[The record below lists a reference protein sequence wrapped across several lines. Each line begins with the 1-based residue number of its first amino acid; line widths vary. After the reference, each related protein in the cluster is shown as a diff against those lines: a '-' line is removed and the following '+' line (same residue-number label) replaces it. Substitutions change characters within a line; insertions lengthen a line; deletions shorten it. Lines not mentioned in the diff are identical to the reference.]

1 MTSVFIG
8 YLYWK
13 KNQTQAGIQYES
25 RTDWKLQNGEMEA
38 RPSEIVAGQGGKSGY
53 ESSELSAG
61 GTRKAYGPLDY
72 PPGCFV
78 VVVFN
83 IHGFTWAFKNK

>member
-1 MTSVFIG
+1 MRDG
-8 YLYWK
+8 
-13 KNQTQAGIQYES
+13 
-25 RTDWKLQNGEMEA
+25 
-38 RPSEIVAGQGGKSGY
+38 
-53 ESSELSAG
+53 SELSAG